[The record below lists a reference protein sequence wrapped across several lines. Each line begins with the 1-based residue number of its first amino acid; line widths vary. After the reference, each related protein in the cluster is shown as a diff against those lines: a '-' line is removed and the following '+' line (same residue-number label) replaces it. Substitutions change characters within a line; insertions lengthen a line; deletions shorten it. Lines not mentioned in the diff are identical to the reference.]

1 MSHPGGSF
9 YCLASCF
16 LLRKQGQVLAG
27 GGALGS
33 STDFFAT
40 NNSASDLTGY
50 LKNFLKFC
58 GMLEANLVGKN
69 LETCFDHGH
78 DNLFPF
84 T

>member
-1 MSHPGGSF
+1 MAQSQRELSF
-9 YCLASCF
+9 IILTNESCLINLITQEKF
-16 LLRKQGQVLAG
+16 LDKRRSLIDKKILIEMN
-27 GGALGS
+27 S
-33 STDFFAT
+33 S
-40 NNSASDLTGY
+40 
-50 LKNFLKFC
+50 NFLKFC